1 VPQKEF
7 MTKTEFLELY
17 GRHVFDV
24 RLSAATS
31 LLNKYGPKDALM
43 LADEFV
49 ELLLSESVAHA
60 KDFIDT

>member
-1 VPQKEF
+1 

-49 ELLLSESVAHA
+49 
-60 KDFIDT
+60 